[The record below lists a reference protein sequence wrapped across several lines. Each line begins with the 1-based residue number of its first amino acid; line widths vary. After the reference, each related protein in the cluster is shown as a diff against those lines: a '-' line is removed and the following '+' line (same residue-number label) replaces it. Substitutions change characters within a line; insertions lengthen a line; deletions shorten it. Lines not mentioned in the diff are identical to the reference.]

1 MRIASVTPRRQPP
14 DPLEVVV
21 NDTVDNSQRV
31 RAVFGRKLTQN
42 EIDRVG
48 KPHRVGPRGRAL
60 ARTTERVAFASRGR
74 LRTR

>member
-1 MRIASVTPRRQPP
+1 MRIVSLVRRRQPP

-31 RAVFGRKLTQN
+31 RTALGRKLTQH

-48 KPHRVGPRGRAL
+48 EPHRVRPRGRAF
-60 ARTTERVAFASRGR
+60 AIIIERVALVSPRR
-74 LRTR
+74 LRSR

>member
-1 MRIASVTPRRQPP
+1 MRIASVPPRRQPP

-31 RAVFGRKLTQN
+31 RAVFGRKLTQH

-60 ARTTERVAFASRGR
+60 AITIERVALASRRR
-74 LRTR
+74 LRSW